1 MRAVELEGLNLLA
14 WQLYFKARSPVA
26 DLLFKLEP
34 FEFDDDI
41 STELFWRV
49 QVIDSEISEIEAEK
63 AKEATDNVTDG
74 ARN

>member
-1 MRAVELEGLNLLA
+1 M
-14 WQLYFKARSPVA
+14 S

-41 STELFWRV
+41 SIDLFWRV
-49 QVIDSEISEIEAEK
+49 QVIDSEISEVEAEK
-63 AKEATDNVTDG
+63 AKEAADNATNG